1 MNLTLWDYDIET
13 DRVARFVR
21 GLYWFIW
28 VFLTPVAVLA
38 VLFYVWALLTY
49 DPPGGVERAEEEQR
63 KVEKRIETVEN
74 YYRY

>member
-1 MNLTLWDYDIET
+1 MNRTIWDYDIET
-13 DRVARFVR
+13 DRVARFIR
-21 GLYWFIW
+21 GIYWFIW

-38 VLFYVWALLTY
+38 LLFYAWALLTHE
-49 DPPGGVERAEEEQR
+49 PPSGVKLAEEEQR